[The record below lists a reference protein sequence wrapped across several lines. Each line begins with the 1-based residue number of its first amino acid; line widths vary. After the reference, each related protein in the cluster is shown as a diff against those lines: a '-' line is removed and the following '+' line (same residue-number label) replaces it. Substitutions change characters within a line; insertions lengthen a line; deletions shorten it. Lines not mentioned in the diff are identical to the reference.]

1 MKIQIVT
8 LSLSKDS
15 IQGQAET
22 ITEKELL
29 QTTILTF
36 P

>member
-1 MKIQIVT
+1 MKIQILT

-22 ITEKELL
+22 IIEKKLL
-29 QTTILTF
+29 QTNTLTF